1 MRSRRGLGREK
12 RQFVARY
19 RRHASETSR
28 LWQDIRAMHPKS
40 PANGRSGMRRAKI
53 SPGRGPF
60 RCAGP
65 SDHARRADLAVVRR
79 SPGAGPY
86 AWKVGAG
93 LRKRTL
99 HCCRRSRAPAR
110 HLVAL
115 CGGSLSRSKRLALRH
130 AALAVTIPRRDR
142 PALFRSAA
150 ASHDPAHK
158 KRPAFCW
165 PFLRGYELSADYS
178 ARSFRRRSSSSASW
192 WRLTLPDSVIGM
204 ASMNS
209 MCSGRRRLA
218 TPMESRYSAM
228 ESSVGSTSP
237 V

>member
-1 MRSRRGLGREK
+1 MAKRSRNAFPSVRQWQDLAAMRFRAVGHGSISPWCVFGGPVVARLCRGAFPGGDPWQLFRFMRSRRGLGREK
-12 RQFVARY
+12 RPFLAAY
-19 RRHASETSR
+19 RRHASETGR
-28 LWQDIRAMHPKS
+28 LWQDMRAMHPKS
-40 PANGRSGMRRAKI
+40 AANSRLRIHRAKI

-65 SDHARRADLAVVRR
+65 SNHAPRADLAVVRR

-142 PALFRSAA
+142 PALQ
-150 ASHDPAHK
+150 PMP
-158 KRPAFCW
+158 RP
-165 PFLRGYELSADYS
+165 L
-178 ARSFRRRSSSSASW
+178 
-192 WRLTLPDSVIGM
+192 
-204 ASMNS
+204 
-209 MCSGRRRLA
+209 
-218 TPMESRYSAM
+218 
-228 ESSVGSTSP
+228 SVGSGFP
-237 V
+237 

>member
-1 MRSRRGLGREK
+1 MYGVRIL
-12 RQFVARY
+12 
-19 RRHASETSR
+19 
-28 LWQDIRAMHPKS
+28 
-40 PANGRSGMRRAKI
+40 
-53 SPGRGPF
+53 
-60 RCAGP
+60 P
-65 SDHARRADLAVVRR
+65 SFGARRALGLMRGRLGPGRVTALRIVADGPACRHGISLRSAAAAYPAANASPCGALRSQSR
-79 SPGAGPY
+79 SPAAIAPS
-86 AWKVGAG
+86 
-93 LRKRTL
+93 
-99 HCCRRSRAPAR
+99 CSR
-110 HLVAL
+110 
-115 CGGSLSRSKRLALRH
+115 
-130 AALAVTIPRRDR
+130 R
-142 PALFRSAA
+142 PAPGAAHDSSRRFRPVAARPAFFRSAA
-150 ASHDPAHK
+150 AFRDPAHK